1 MQIIHYSQECDT
13 MIKPFEQMY
22 TAKHNEELRKQILE
36 HLEMPDDSKIV
47 GNCSTLFFDS
57 YHKVVVE
64 IPIQDETGVFNAL
77 LTPLVASYETL
88 RGHLNN
94 DLDSSKRIK
103 HLV

>member
-1 MQIIHYSQECDT
+1 

-22 TAKHNEELRKQILE
+22 NAKHNDELRKQILE

-47 GNCSTLFFDS
+47 GDCSTLFFDS

-103 HLV
+103 RLV

>member
-1 MQIIHYSQECDT
+1 

-64 IPIQDETGVFNAL
+64 IPIHDETGVADTF

-88 RGHLNN
+88 KGHLNN
-94 DLDSSKRIK
+94 DIEASKRIK
-103 HLV
+103 NLV